1 MSAFTHPQ
9 EGLFLVSVFVDP
21 AHRGAGLADRL
32 LAEVLRWARSRPGAT
47 RMTLHVHEDNP
58 RAQGFYRRWGFR
70 DTGVRVPYNLDPT
83 QNEVEMRVEFDEP
96 GNARR
101 GVRDR
106 VRRTPRASPPRSA
119 SGRGCRGPVVP
130 LLGPGELRRGWWP
143 GVPPWRT
150 GCARGPPRCTPS
162 PPSRWCWSPP
172 GPDHPGRDGAERQE
186 VTESSLKNNVSVLKR
201 AREPADARVVGDS
214 QSRP

>member
-1 MSAFTHPQ
+1 VDVVLRGVDEADWRRWRDLRLRMLEDTPLAFAETLETARHHDEAEWRFRVRRTLEPGSSTVVAQAGERWVGTMSAFTHPQ

-83 QNEVEMRVEFDEP
+83 QNEVEMRVEFAEP
-96 GNARR
+96 G
-101 GVRDR
+101 
-106 VRRTPRASPPRSA
+106 
-119 SGRGCRGPVVP
+119 
-130 LLGPGELRRGWWP
+130 L
-143 GVPPWRT
+143 
-150 GCARGPPRCTPS
+150 
-162 PPSRWCWSPP
+162 
-172 GPDHPGRDGAERQE
+172 
-186 VTESSLKNNVSVLKR
+186 
-201 AREPADARVVGDS
+201 
-214 QSRP
+214 